1 VGRIRSLRPAASTEC
16 QGSRWANH
24 QLENSTES
32 AHALKLGLV
41 QAPAS
46 MAWVRKG
53 GKGRW
58 EGEKERNKKGKKRE
72 RNAGTPAW
80 QNKSPAAY

>member
-1 VGRIRSLRPAASTEC
+1 
-16 QGSRWANH
+16 
-24 QLENSTES
+24 
-32 AHALKLGLV
+32 
-41 QAPAS
+41 